1 MEILWAPWRMEY
13 LRGTAVEDEK
23 KDCIFCTMLKENRD
37 RENLILYRG
46 SSAFVVMNLYPY
58 NSGHLMV
65 VPNRHIGQLSDLQ
78 PEEMLELGKLLQQTV
93 HILERTMHPQG
104 FNIGMNLGRIAGAG
118 IADHIH
124 YHLVPRWGG
133 DTNFMPVVGQT
144 KVLSE
149 SLQAGWEKLS
159 EAFRELSPGA

>member
-1 MEILWAPWRMEY
+1 MEY
-13 LRGTAVEDEK
+13 LRGTAVENEK
-23 KDCIFCTMLKENRD
+23 KDCIFCGMLKENRD

-93 HILERTMHPQG
+93 NVLERAMQPQG

-118 IADHIH
+118 IANHIH

-149 SLQAGWEKLS
+149 SLQEGWEKLTK
-159 EAFRELSPGA
+159 AFRDSKG